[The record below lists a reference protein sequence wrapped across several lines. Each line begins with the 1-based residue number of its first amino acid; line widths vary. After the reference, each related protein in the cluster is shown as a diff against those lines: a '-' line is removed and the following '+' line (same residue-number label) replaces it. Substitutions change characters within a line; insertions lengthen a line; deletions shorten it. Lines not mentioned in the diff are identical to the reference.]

1 MEGGKVKMISKKLE
15 DAIND
20 QINAELYSAYI
31 YLSMSSWFDSMNLKG
46 MSRWMSIQSKEEVEH
61 AMKFAAYVMERGGR
75 VLYKPVEG
83 PETEWVSPLEA
94 FKVAYEHEKYVT
106 RRINDLMDLA
116 VAEKDYASQAL
127 LQWFVT
133 EQVEEEA
140 NADEIVSKLEM
151 IGEGKHGLLMIDRE
165 LGDREDD

>member
-1 MEGGKVKMISKKLE
+1 MISKKIE
-15 DAIND
+15 DALND

-31 YLSMSSWFDSMNLKG
+31 YLSMSSWLDSMNLKG
-46 MSRWMSIQSKEEVEH
+46 MSHWMSIQAKEEVEH

-75 VLYKPVEG
+75 VLYKAVEE
-83 PETEWVSPLEA
+83 PETQWTSPLDV
-94 FKVAYEHEKYVT
+94 FKVAYEHEKYIT

-127 LQWFVT
+127 LQWFVS

-140 NADEIVSKLEM
+140 NADEIVAKLGM
-151 IGEGKHGLLMIDRE
+151 IGEGKHGLLMVDRE
-165 LGDREDD
+165 LGGREDD

>member
-1 MEGGKVKMISKKLE
+1 MEGGEVTMISKKLE
-15 DAIND
+15 DAMND

-31 YLSMSSWFDSMNLKG
+31 YLSMSSWFDSENLKG
-46 MSRWMSIQSKEEVEH
+46 MSHWMGIQAKEEVEH
-61 AMKFAAYVMERGGR
+61 AMKFAGYVMERGGR
-75 VLYKPVEG
+75 VLYKGIEG
-83 PETEWVSPLEA
+83 PETGWTSPLEA

-116 VAEKDYASQAL
+116 VAEKDYASQAF

-140 NADEIVSKLEM
+140 NADEIVSKLGM
-151 IGEGKHGLLMIDRE
+151 IGDGKHGLLMIDRE